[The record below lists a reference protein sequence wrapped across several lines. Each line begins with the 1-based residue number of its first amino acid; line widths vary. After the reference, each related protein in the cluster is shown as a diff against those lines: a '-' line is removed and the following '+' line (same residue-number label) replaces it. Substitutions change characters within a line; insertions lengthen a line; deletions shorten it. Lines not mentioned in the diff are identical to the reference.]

1 MIPAYIPVLVSFS
14 MPLVCCNASMFTK
27 YVIGTKKISSLDY
40 SFGYFLVEKSIEFLA
55 SLVYFQ
61 FYKIDWRLY
70 LIGSIGSVFDC
81 LGCFFANC
89 AIASGSPI
97 GPIQA
102 LINTEILMVTVIA
115 AIRLGRLPN
124 YMQLCGF
131 GIGTLGVGVL
141 TKLF

>member
-1 MIPAYIPVLVSFS
+1 
-14 MPLVCCNASMFTK
+14 MFTK

-40 SFGYFLVEKSIEFLA
+40 SFGYFFVEKSIELIA

-61 FYKIDWRLY
+61 NYKIDWQLY
-70 LIGSIGSVFDC
+70 VIGSIGSVFDC
-81 LGCFFANC
+81 LGCLFVNC
-89 AIASGSPI
+89 AISTGNPI
-97 GPIQA
+97 GPILA
-102 LINTEILMVTVIA
+102 LVNTEVLMVTVIA

-141 TKLF
+141 TRLFKSK